1 MNEKLAEE
9 PQEVAEFR
17 AKCIAAV
24 ERCDDPDIIEA
35 MVCIKRLYEASQAE
49 NERLQRVVEQA
60 CKATDLRL
68 TTIGQMPIG
77 CPDTRHRDADEE
89 VFAGCG
95 ALGRTFLAG
104 EITDYPD
111 LFAQLKGADRG

>member
-1 MNEKLAEE
+1 MDNAGIREYTE
-9 PQEVAEFR
+9 PLERGIKHWQGECRSLYKFILQQD
-17 AKCIAAV
+17 KTIAQ
-24 ERCDDPDIIEA
+24 
-35 MVCIKRLYEASQAE
+35 LTAE

-104 EITDYPD
+104 EITEYPD
-111 LFAQLKGADRG
+111 LYAHLKREDGNGL